1 MKNNN
6 IDNLISLKEEELQ
19 KYRHASKDFPVELR
33 RRFST
38 HYIRMLEEQLAAL
51 RLQKDQDELK

>member
-19 KYRHASKDFPVELR
+19 KYRHASKDFPTELR

-38 HYIRMLEEQLAAL
+38 HYIKMLEEQLAAL
-51 RLQKDQDELK
+51 RIKKVQDEHK

>member
-1 MKNNN
+1 MSE
-6 IDNLISLKEEELQ
+6 IDKLISLKEEELQ
-19 KYRHASKDFPVELR
+19 KYRHASKDFPMELR

-51 RLQKDQDELK
+51 RLKKYQDELK